1 MAKKDSK
8 RKPTPYMG
16 ATKKGMITKQRGKFE
31 QLKMAEKAVEKAKEE
46 VEVMGDKTSQDKL
59 AKALSDWYDVQRISS
74 RSLSRKAMGDSYA
87 KGGKI
92 KKNYA
97 KGGSVRPTNY

>member
-31 QLKMAEKAVEKAKEE
+31 QLKMAEKAVEEARKE

-59 AKALSDWYDVQRISS
+59 SKALSDWYDVHSVSS
-74 RSLSRKAMGDSYA
+74 RGLSRKAMMG
-87 KGGKI
+87 GGKI
-92 KKNYA
+92 KKKNYA
-97 KGGSVRPTNY
+97 PGGSVRSASY